1 MKTYSAK
8 SEDVSREWYLYDAD
22 GQVLG
27 RLASDIARRLK
38 GKLSPL
44 YTPHVDTGD
53 FVVVINA
60 GKVTLTGRKLTE
72 KLYYRHS
79 GYPGGLKTA
88 TAKEV
93 LEKNPENLL
102 RNAVKGMLPKNS
114 LGRKMLKKL
123 KIYAGSEHPHA
134 AQMPKAPEY
143 KI

>member
-8 SEDVSREWYLYDAD
+8 SGDITREWYLYDAD

-38 GKLSPL
+38 GKNSPL

-60 GKVTLTGRKLTE
+60 EKITLTGRKRAE
-72 KLYYRHS
+72 KVYYRHS
-79 GYPGGLKTA
+79 GYPGGLKSA
-88 TAKEV
+88 TARDV
-93 LEKNPENLL
+93 LEKKPENLL
-102 RNAVKGMLPKNS
+102 RMAVRGMLPKNT

-123 KIYAGSEHPHA
+123 KIYAGSEHPHG
-134 AQMPKAPEY
+134 AQLPKIPEY
-143 KI
+143 KS